1 MHHPD
6 KAGGNAGDSANYFI
20 HLKLASDTLFDGA
33 KRFAYERFGP
43 EVVNWQKCTTIKD
56 YVQKGVITGILPHY
70 AVAAGMIY
78 MLGMFGFM
86 EFGKYYRW
94 LILLTLCVFE
104 LYTVTRPDLP
114 PALQAVNSVMTRFT
128 SNPPYL
134 PFQVISLARKLSI
147 TIYIALS
154 QIGPLV
160 SAQLGPLK
168 ASAEDDEKAL
178 KQSLERLEAMGRQLD
193 GDVVRLL
200 EMEMAPYKGDR
211 EAAANLQGKMRE
223 WLVQN
228 TIRADPM
235 VRDALGT
242 SFKRRRIDA
251 PSGAKGNR

>member
-114 PALQAVNSVMTRFT
+114 PALKAVNDVMTRFT

-168 ASAEDDEKAL
+168 APAEDDEKAL
-178 KQSLERLEAMGRQLD
+178 KQSLERLEAMGKQLD